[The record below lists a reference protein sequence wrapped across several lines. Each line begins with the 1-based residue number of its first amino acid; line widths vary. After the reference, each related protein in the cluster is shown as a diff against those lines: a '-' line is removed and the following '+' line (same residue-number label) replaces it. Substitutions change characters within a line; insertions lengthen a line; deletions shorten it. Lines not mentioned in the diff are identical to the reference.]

1 MPIKK
6 NKKIFIYFIFLLLLG
21 SLNNKYLNKINLPKL
36 NEFQINGI
44 NEKNQTFLLEE
55 LDKFKINNIFEID
68 QAGIISI
75 IDKIDII
82 ENYKIF
88 KKYPS
93 TLKIDIEETKLLV
106 LKNIDGKNYALGSNG
121 KYIYFEDKQNE
132 LPYIFGNFKN
142 EDFFRLKKIIDQS
155 TFDYN
160 EIKNLFFFPSGR
172 FDIETKNGVL
182 ILLPRDGVKESL
194 ELSVELLR
202 NDLSSKISII
212 DNRQSNLVIINE

>member
-1 MPIKK
+1 MLIKK
-6 NKKIFIYFIFLLLLG
+6 NKKIFIYFIFFLLLG
-21 SLNNKYLNKINLPKL
+21 SLNNKYLYKINFPKL
-36 NEFQINGI
+36 NEIKINGI
-44 NEKNQTFLLEE
+44 NKKNQIFLLEE
-55 LDKFKINNIFEID
+55 LDKLPIYNIFEID
-68 QAGIISI
+68 QASIISI
-75 IDKIDII
+75 INKVDII
-82 ENYKIF
+82 ENYEIF

-93 TLKIDIEETKLLV
+93 TLEINIEETKLLV
-106 LKNIDGKNYALGSNG
+106 LKNMDGKNYALGSNG
-121 KYIYFEDKQNE
+121 KLIYFEDKQNE

-155 TFDYN
+155 KFDYN

-182 ILLPRDGVKESL
+182 ILLPREGIKESL

>member
-1 MPIKK
+1 MLIKK

-21 SLNNKYLNKINLPKL
+21 SLNNKYLNKINFPKL
-36 NEFQINGI
+36 NEIQINGI

-68 QAGIISI
+68 QAGIVSI
-75 IDKIDII
+75 IDKVDII

-93 TLKIDIEETKLLV
+93 TLQIDVEETNFLV

-160 EIKNLFFFPSGR
+160 EIKNLFFFLSGR

>member
-1 MPIKK
+1 MLIKK
-6 NKKIFIYFIFLLLLG
+6 NKKIFIYFIFFLLLG
-21 SLNNKYLNKINLPKL
+21 SLNNKYLNKINFPKL
-36 NEFQINGI
+36 NQIQINGI
-44 NEKNQTFLLEE
+44 NEKNRVFLLEE
-55 LDKFKINNIFEID
+55 LDKFTINNIFEID
-68 QAGIISI
+68 QGSIISI
-75 IDKIDII
+75 IDKVDII

-93 TLKIDIEETKLLV
+93 TLEINIEETKLLA

-121 KYIYFEDKQNE
+121 KYIYFENEQNE

-142 EDFFRLKKIIDQS
+142 KDFFRFKKIIDQS
-155 TFDYN
+155 TFDYS

-172 FDIETKNGVL
+172 FDIETKSGIL
-182 ILLPRDGVKESL
+182 ILLPRERVKESL

>member
-1 MPIKK
+1 MLIKK

-21 SLNNKYLNKINLPKL
+21 SLNNKYLNKINFPKL
-36 NEFQINGI
+36 NEIQINGI

-75 IDKIDII
+75 IDKVDII

-93 TLKIDIEETKLLV
+93 TLEIDVEETKLLV

-160 EIKNLFFFPSGR
+160 EIKNLFFFLSGR

-212 DNRQSNLVIINE
+212 DNRQSKLVIINE

>member
-1 MPIKK
+1 MLIKK

-21 SLNNKYLNKINLPKL
+21 SLNNKYLNKINFPKL
-36 NEFQINGI
+36 NEIQINGI

-75 IDKIDII
+75 IDKVDII

-93 TLKIDIEETKLLV
+93 TLEIDVEETKLLV

-160 EIKNLFFFPSGR
+160 EIKNLFFFLSGR

-202 NDLSSKISII
+202 NDLSGKISII